1 MLEELLRHLGTG
13 VTSIGELAREMGT
26 TPGLVE
32 VMLEELERRGLV
44 TKVESCTGACQGC
57 GVAGCLSSWRGRA
70 WTLAVPAQPGEREEG
85 RGESTGRPPAGSGVR

>member
-1 MLEELLRHLGTG
+1 MLEELLRHLGAG
-13 VTSIGELAREMGT
+13 VTSLGELARELRT

-44 TKVESCTGACQGC
+44 TKVESCSGACKGC

-70 WTLAVPAQPGEREEG
+70 WTLANPPGSPE
-85 RGESTGRPPAGSGVR
+85 V